1 MHYKRMTGD
10 GNKRS
15 IWAQVRRNA
24 VALISL
30 VVALSALSY
39 NTWRNEKS
47 ETNRN
52 HRQAAFEILSKLN
65 QLQQVVFHRRYDND
79 ENDRGNPRLGWTIV
93 LTIRD
98 LSDLLN
104 EPMPQKAEML
114 RATWGSNWEQLGD
127 EQESVDAV
135 LGSVDMMR
143 GETLHLLRSLD

>member
-1 MHYKRMTGD
+1 MHYKRMTD
-10 GNKRS
+10 EKNKS

-30 VVALSALSY
+30 AVALSALSY

-65 QLQQVVFHRRYDND
+65 QLQQVVFHRRYDKD
-79 ENDRGNPRLGWTIV
+79 ETDRGNPRLGWTIV
-93 LTIRD
+93 LTITD
-98 LSDLLN
+98 LSELL
-104 EPMPQKAEML
+104 EPPMPEKAEML
-114 RATWGSNWEQLGD
+114 RVTWGANWEDLGD
-127 EQESVDAV
+127 DQPSVDTV

-143 GETLHLLRSLD
+143 SETLHLLRSLE

>member
-1 MHYKRMTGD
+1 MHYKRMTD
-10 GNKRS
+10 VEKKS
-15 IWAQVRRNA
+15 IWEQVRRNA

-30 VVALSALSY
+30 AVALSALSY

-79 ENDRGNPRLGWTIV
+79 ETDRGNPRLGWTIV
-93 LTIRD
+93 LTIVD
-98 LSDLLN
+98 LSELL
-104 EPMPQKAEML
+104 EPPMPEKAQML
-114 RATWGSNWEQLGD
+114 RATWGSNWEDLGD
-127 EQESVDAV
+127 EQLSVDTV

-143 GETLHLLRSLD
+143 GETLHLLRSLE

>member
-1 MHYKRMTGD
+1 MHYKRMTD
-10 GNKRS
+10 AESKS
-15 IWAQVRRNA
+15 IWEQVRRNA

-30 VVALSALSY
+30 AVALSALSY

-79 ENDRGNPRLGWTIV
+79 ETDKGNPRLGWTIV
-93 LTIRD
+93 LTIVD
-98 LSDLLN
+98 LSELL
-104 EPMPQKAEML
+104 EAPMPQKAQML
-114 RATWGSNWEQLGD
+114 RATWGSNWEDLGD
-127 EQESVDAV
+127 EQLSVDTV

-143 GETLHLLRSLD
+143 GETLHLLRSLE

>member
-1 MHYKRMTGD
+1 M
-10 GNKRS
+10 
-15 IWAQVRRNA
+15 RRNA

-30 VVALSALSY
+30 AVALSALSY

-79 ENDRGNPRLGWTIV
+79 AIDKGNPRLGWTIV
-93 LTIRD
+93 LTIVD
-98 LSDLLN
+98 LSELL
-104 EPMPQKAEML
+104 EPPMPEKAQML
-114 RATWGSNWEQLGD
+114 RATWGSNWEDLGD
-127 EQESVDAV
+127 EQLSVDTV

-143 GETLHLLRSLD
+143 GETLHLLRSLE

>member
-1 MHYKRMTGD
+1 MHYERMKD
-10 GNKRS
+10 VEKKS
-15 IWAQVRRNA
+15 IWEQVRRNA

-30 VVALSALSY
+30 AVALSALSY

-79 ENDRGNPRLGWTIV
+79 ETDRGNPRLGWTIV
-93 LTIRD
+93 LTIVD
-98 LSDLLN
+98 LSELL
-104 EPMPQKAEML
+104 EPPMPEKAQML
-114 RATWGSNWEQLGD
+114 RATWGSNWEDLGD
-127 EQESVDAV
+127 EQLSVDTV

-143 GETLHLLRSLD
+143 GETLHLLRSLE

>member
-1 MHYKRMTGD
+1 MHYKRMTD
-10 GNKRS
+10 AEKKS
-15 IWAQVRRNA
+15 IWEQVRRNA

-30 VVALSALSY
+30 AVALSALSY

-79 ENDRGNPRLGWTIV
+79 ETDRGNPRLGWTIV
-93 LTIRD
+93 LTIVD
-98 LSDLLN
+98 LSELL
-104 EPMPQKAEML
+104 EPPMPEKAQML
-114 RATWGSNWEQLGD
+114 RATWGSNWEDLGD
-127 EQESVDAV
+127 EQLSVDTV

-143 GETLHLLRSLD
+143 GETLHLLRSLE

>member
-1 MHYKRMTGD
+1 MHYKRMTD
-10 GNKRS
+10 AENKS
-15 IWAQVRRNA
+15 IWEQVRRNA

-30 VVALSALSY
+30 AVALSALSY

-79 ENDRGNPRLGWTIV
+79 ETDKGNPRLGWTIV
-93 LTIRD
+93 LTIAD
-98 LSDLLN
+98 LSELL
-104 EPMPQKAEML
+104 EAPMPEKAQML
-114 RATWGSNWEQLGD
+114 RATWGSNWEDLGD
-127 EQESVDAV
+127 EQLSVDTV

-143 GETLHLLRSLD
+143 GETLHLLRSLE